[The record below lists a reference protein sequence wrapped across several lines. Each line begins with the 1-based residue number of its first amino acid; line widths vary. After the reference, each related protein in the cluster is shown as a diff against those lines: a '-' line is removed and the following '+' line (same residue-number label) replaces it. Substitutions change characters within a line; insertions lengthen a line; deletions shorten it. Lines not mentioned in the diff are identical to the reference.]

1 MYYTK
6 YIRVGTTWRVW

>member
-6 YIRVGTTWRVW
+6 YIRVGTTWRAW